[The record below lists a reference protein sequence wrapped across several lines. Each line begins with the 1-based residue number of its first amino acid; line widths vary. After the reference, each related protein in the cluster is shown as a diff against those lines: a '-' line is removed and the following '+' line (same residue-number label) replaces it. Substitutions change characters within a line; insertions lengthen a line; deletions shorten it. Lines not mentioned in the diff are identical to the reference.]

1 MGCANPGV
9 PIVRAA
15 DSHNFVL
22 SRWERQDAVFEPD
35 PLGSYL
41 LVILVLVPAS
51 DLRSPAKN
59 ATRFDVPRNRSPLH
73 AGHPAGPSNGPGV
86 RGRRCPGSFIVP
98 VVRIAHLCRN
108 RRQGKSVFIECWLF
122 WPGVMDRDWSLFGP
136 EIVARGF
143 VGRLKTQ
150 AVRLDRA
157 VHSIARKKSESAL
170 HRLRH
175 DGRPRQALFP
185 QATTWYV
192 SVQCQGE
199 VEVCEF
205 HGSPAGERSMSKDG
219 EGKPVIGSAL
229 TVSVAVM

>member
-1 MGCANPGV
+1 MQQDLTYHVIDHPYMPGTQQILQMGLEFAGV
-9 PIVRAA
+9 
-15 DSHNFVL
+15 
-22 SRWERQDAVFEPD
+22 DA
-35 PLGSYL
+35 L
-41 LVILVLVPAS
+41 
-51 DLRSPAKN
+51 DL
-59 ATRFDVPRNRSPLH
+59 
-73 AGHPAGPSNGPGV
+73 
-86 RGRRCPGSFIVP
+86 FIVP
-98 VVRIAHLCRN
+98 VVRITHLCRN

-122 WPGVMDRDWSLFGP
+122 WPGVMDRDWSHFGP

-157 VHSIARKKSESAL
+157 VHSITRKKSESAL

-229 TVSVAVM
+229 TVSVAVMYVATYLWGPFGEGGGGKGGQLASLIASSHTQSPGTATMMAAAVGLVALANYII